1 MRNLPEQRRR
11 QKRERGFTLT
21 ELMVVIVIIGL
32 LVTVVGP
39 NVIGYL
45 TQGKWTKV
53 KADIR
58 ALDSAITTY
67 TMRNNGR
74 YPESIEE
81 LVLED
86 EYGNTYLNRETLP
99 KDPWGN
105 EYLYDPPGGG
115 EKYRVYTYGAD
126 GAPGGEGDEQDY
138 SNVDLRN
145 E

>member
-1 MRNLPEQRRR
+1 MRKR
-11 QKRERGFTLT
+11 QKRGGFTLI

-45 TQGKWTKV
+45 TQGKWTRV

-58 ALDSAITTY
+58 ALNDAVDNY
-67 TMRNNGR
+67 MLRNMGSF
-74 YPESIEE
+74 PDTLE
-81 LVLED
+81 VLILPD
-86 EYGNTYLNRETLP
+86 EFGHAYLNRETLP

-105 EYLYDPPGGG
+105 EYMYEPPSGG
-115 EKYRVYTYGAD
+115 EKFLVLTYGAD
-126 GAPGGEGDEQDY
+126 GAPGGQGDDRDY
-138 SNVDLRN
+138 TNRDLLN